1 MSGSVLRTLPDPTS
15 IFCEHLT
22 YSYPAAVE
30 PALSDVNFEIRAGEY
45 VGVVG
50 PNGGGKSTLVRL
62 LNGLLAADSGHV
74 RVAGL
79 DPATEPF
86 EVRRRVGVLFQ
97 NPDNG
102 LVAPFVEDDVAFG
115 LENLGVGR
123 AEMRVRV
130 REVIASVGLSGY
142 ERREPHTLSGGEKQR
157 VALAGL
163 LAVGPEVLLLDEPT
177 AMLDAAGR
185 EDVLS
190 RVRELA
196 RSRTVMHVTHHLEEL
211 FDADRVLV
219 LSGGGLTADTTPAD
233 LFSDADLLRENR
245 LVLPTVPRLAVE
257 LGLPFCRT
265 PEELA
270 AAVARRSRDGVE
282 AR

>member
-1 MSGSVLRTLPDPTS
+1 M
-15 IFCEHLT
+15 
-22 YSYPAAVE
+22 
-30 PALSDVNFEIRAGEY
+30 RAGEY

-50 PNGGGKSTLVRL
+50 PNGGGKSTLIRL
-62 LNGLLAADSGHV
+62 LNGLLAADSGRV

-86 EVRRRVGVLFQ
+86 GVRRLVGVLFQ

-115 LENLGVGR
+115 LENLGVER
-123 AEMRVRV
+123 AEMRGRV
-130 REVIASVGLSGY
+130 REAIASVGLAGY

-185 EDVLS
+185 EEVLG
-190 RVRELA
+190 RVRDLS
-196 RSRTVMHVTHHLEEL
+196 RSRTVLHVTHHLEEL

-219 LSGGGLTADTTPAD
+219 LSNGRLATDTTPGE
-233 LFSDADLLRENR
+233 LFSDAGLLRENR
-245 LVLPTVPRLAVE
+245 LVLPPVPRLAAG
-257 LGLPFCRT
+257 LGLPLCRT

>member
-1 MSGSVLRTLPDPTS
+1 LSGVSLEV
-15 IFCEHLT
+15 
-22 YSYPAAVE
+22 
-30 PALSDVNFEIRAGEY
+30 RAGEY

-62 LNGLLAADSGHV
+62 LNGLLAADSGRV
-74 RVAGL
+74 RVAGF
-79 DPATEPF
+79 DPAVEPF
-86 EVRRRVGVLFQ
+86 EVRRRAGVLFQ

-115 LENLGVGR
+115 LENLGVER
-123 AEMRVRV
+123 AEMRERV
-130 REVIASVGLSGY
+130 RGAIRSVGLSGY
-142 ERREPHTLSGGEKQR
+142 ERREPHTLSGGEKQL

-163 LAVGPEVLLLDEPT
+163 LAVGPEILLLDEPT
-177 AMLDAAGR
+177 AMLDPAGR
-185 EDVLS
+185 REVLE
-190 RVRELA
+190 RVRGLQA
-196 RSRTVMHVTHHLEEL
+196 SRTVLHVTHHLEEL

-219 LSGGGLTADTTPAD
+219 LNGGRLVFDAPPDE
-233 LFSDADLLRENR
+233 LFSDADLLRESR
-245 LVLPTVPRLAVE
+245 LVLPPVPRLAAD

-270 AAVARRSRDGVE
+270 AAVDRAVARKTKDGSEVE